1 MENKEALK
9 RWAHGAAAFSVSSEC
24 VGVILFGG
32 RSKFLETVLADTT
45 VLGFGMF

>member
-1 MENKEALK
+1 MLLK

-24 VGVILFGG
+24 VELILFGG
-32 RSKFLETVLADTT
+32 FTKTYSTITDTT